1 MPNDDDYR
9 FDGVLA
15 ELSKMYTS
23 WQEFKLETTALI
35 VEHRKTV
42 NSAIS
47 SLAQE
52 ALESQDD
59 TKKRLEA
66 DAKQRETRQKRADR
80 KDIALLSGLGCLIVL
95 NGVAIVALAIVIIVM
110 NWR

>member
-1 MPNDDDYR
+1 MDDDTQYS
-9 FDGVLA
+9 GVLRALSELHTDWQAFKA
-15 ELSKMYTS
+15 ETI
-23 WQEFKLETTALI
+23 ALI

-66 DAKQRETRQKRADR
+66 DAKQREMRQRRADR

-95 NGVAIVALAIVIIVM
+95 NGVAIVALAIVLIVM
-110 NWR
+110 NWRQ